1 MAFSTPNLQA
11 FLLLS
16 PTQLASDDDDDGD
29 SDIVDG
35 DDFIDTSDDNNYD
48 TDDDYD
54 DIDIGDDNDGDMMTM
69 TTAANIIKCFASPA
83 ALY

>member
-35 DDFIDTSDDNNYD
+35 DDFIDTSDDYD
-48 TDDDYD
+48 TDDYD

-69 TTAANIIKCFASPA
+69 TTAANIIKCFASPGA

>member
-16 PTQLASDDDDDGD
+16 PTRLASDDDDDGD

-35 DDFIDTSDDNNYD
+35 DDFIDTSDDYD
-48 TDDDYD
+48 TDDYD

-69 TTAANIIKCFASPA
+69 TTAANIIKCFASPGA